1 MGACWSAEDHTPSVD
16 GSPDD
21 FLAYTASKRNR
32 VTPITDEA
40 PIQDAVSARLPAAA
54 AQGSS
59 SVVDLARDQAF
70 LDAATWTANLDVPVV
85 KCALP
90 AAMAGC

>member
-1 MGACWSAEDHTPSVD
+1 MGNCFSAEGDHTPCID
-16 GSPDD
+16 GFPDD
-21 FLAYTASKRNR
+21 FLAYAASRKARAGL
-32 VTPITDEA
+32 VADEA

-59 SVVDLARDQAF
+59 SVVDLATRDQAF

-85 KCALP
+85 K
-90 AAMAGC
+90 